1 MRWSRVEETAV
12 PDERVKIILN
22 QLAQEERRGLEAE
35 VLLREGVILTLIN
48 ELERI
53 ADAEPTQRDR
63 IRQVLNGGAA

>member
-1 MRWSRVEETAV
+1 MRWLRVEETAV